1 MITFQNTSK
10 FKVKDLRKKKIW
22 LNNISKN
29 EGKEIEN
36 LNFLFVDDKEILEY
50 NKKYLQH
57 ESYTDIITFDNSL
70 NNKIAGD
77 IVISLE
83 RVNENAKYYQ
93 VSYNY
98 ELERV
103 MAHGLLHLLGYN
115 DKNPEEKK
123 IIRKKENY
131 YLEKNLKYWL
141 SMF

>member
-22 LNNISKN
+22 LNSISKN
-29 EGKEIEN
+29 EGKDIGS
-36 LNFLFVDDKEILEY
+36 LNFLFVDDKEMLKY

-115 DKNPEEKK
+115 DKNKEEEK

-131 YLEKNLKYWL
+131 YLKNL
-141 SMF
+141 

>member
-1 MITFQNTSK
+1 MYFFSA
-10 FKVKDLRKKKIW
+10 
-22 LNNISKN
+22 
-29 EGKEIEN
+29 N
-36 LNFLFVDDKEILEY
+36 LNWDNVNKVH
-50 NKKYLQH
+50 KKYLQH

-115 DKNPEEKK
+115 DKNKEEKI

-131 YLEKNLKYWL
+131 YLKNL
-141 SMF
+141 

>member
-1 MITFQNTSK
+1 MITFQNISK
-10 FKVKDLRKKKIW
+10 FKVKDLGKKKIW
-22 LNNISKN
+22 LNSISKN
-29 EGKEIEN
+29 EGKDIGS
-36 LNFLFVDDKEILEY
+36 LNFLFVDDKEMLKY

-103 MAHGLLHLLGYN
+103 MVHGLLHLLGYN
-115 DKNPEEKK
+115 DKNKEEKI

-131 YLEKNLKYWL
+131 YLKNL
-141 SMF
+141 

>member
-36 LNFLFVDDKEILEY
+36 LNFLFVNDKEILEY

-115 DKNPEEKK
+115 DKNREEKG

-131 YLEKNLKYWL
+131 YLEKNLKY
-141 SMF
+141 

>member
-22 LNNISKN
+22 LNSISKN
-29 EGKEIEN
+29 EGKDIGS
-36 LNFLFVDDKEILEY
+36 LNFLFVDDKEMLKY
-50 NKKYLQH
+50 NKKYLHH

-115 DKNPEEKK
+115 DKNKEEKI

-131 YLEKNLKYWL
+131 YLKNL
-141 SMF
+141 

>member
-22 LNNISKN
+22 LNSISKN
-29 EGKEIEN
+29 EGKEIGN
-36 LNFLFVDDKEILEY
+36 LNFLFVDDKEMLKY

-115 DKNPEEKK
+115 DKNKEEKK

-131 YLEKNLKYWL
+131 YLKKL
-141 SMF
+141 

>member
-22 LNNISKN
+22 LNSISKN
-29 EGKEIEN
+29 EGKDIGS
-36 LNFLFVDDKEILEY
+36 LNFLFVDDKEMLKY
-50 NKKYLQH
+50 NKKYLHH

-115 DKNPEEKK
+115 DKNKEEKK

-131 YLEKNLKYWL
+131 YLKNL
-141 SMF
+141 

>member
-22 LNNISKN
+22 LNSISN
-29 EGKEIEN
+29 SEGKEIGN
-36 LNFLFVDDKEILEY
+36 LNFLFVDDKEMLKY

-115 DKNPEEKK
+115 DKNKEEKK

-131 YLEKNLKYWL
+131 YLKNL
-141 SMF
+141 

>member
-22 LNNISKN
+22 LNSISKN
-29 EGKEIEN
+29 EGKEIGN
-36 LNFLFVDDKEILEY
+36 LNFLFVDDKEMLKY

-115 DKNPEEKK
+115 DKNKEEEK

-131 YLEKNLKYWL
+131 YLKDL
-141 SMF
+141 

>member
-22 LNNISKN
+22 LNSISKN
-29 EGKEIEN
+29 EGKEICN
-36 LNFLFVDDKEILEY
+36 LNFLFVDDKEMLKY

-115 DKNPEEKK
+115 DKNKEEKI

-131 YLEKNLKYWL
+131 YLKNL
-141 SMF
+141 

>member
-22 LNNISKN
+22 LNSISKN
-29 EGKEIEN
+29 EGKDIGS
-36 LNFLFVDDKEILEY
+36 LNFLFVDDKEMLKY

-115 DKNPEEKK
+115 DKNKEEKI

-131 YLEKNLKYWL
+131 YLKN
-141 SMF
+141 M

>member
-22 LNNISKN
+22 LNSISKN
-29 EGKEIEN
+29 EGKDIGS
-36 LNFLFVDDKEILEY
+36 LNFLFVDDKEMLKY

-115 DKNPEEKK
+115 DKNKEEEKIIKKRKLLSK
-123 IIRKKENY
+123 IP
-131 YLEKNLKYWL
+131 LKY
-141 SMF
+141 

>member
-22 LNNISKN
+22 LNSISKN
-29 EGKEIEN
+29 EGKDIGS
-36 LNFLFVDDKEILEY
+36 LNFLFVDDKEMLKY

-115 DKNPEEKK
+115 DKNKEEKK

-131 YLEKNLKYWL
+131 YLKNL
-141 SMF
+141 

>member
-22 LNNISKN
+22 LNSISKN
-29 EGKEIEN
+29 EGKDIGS
-36 LNFLFVDDKEILEY
+36 LNFLFVDDKEMLKY

-115 DKNPEEKK
+115 DKNKEEKI

-131 YLEKNLKYWL
+131 YLKNL
-141 SMF
+141 

>member
-22 LNNISKN
+22 LNSISKN
-29 EGKEIEN
+29 EGKDIGS
-36 LNFLFVDDKEILEY
+36 LNFLFVDDKEMLKY
-50 NKKYLQH
+50 NKKYLHH

-83 RVNENAKYYQ
+83 RVNENAKYYR
-93 VSYNY
+93 VGYNY

-115 DKNPEEKK
+115 DKNKEEKK

-131 YLEKNLKYWL
+131 YLKNL
-141 SMF
+141 

>member
-22 LNNISKN
+22 LNSISKN
-29 EGKEIEN
+29 EGKEIGN
-36 LNFLFVDDKEILEY
+36 LNFLFVDDKEMLKY

-83 RVNENAKYYQ
+83 RVNENAKYYE

-115 DKNPEEKK
+115 DKNKEEEK

-131 YLEKNLKYWL
+131 YLKYL
-141 SMF
+141 

>member
-115 DKNPEEKK
+115 DKNREEKG

-131 YLEKNLKYWL
+131 YLEKNLKY
-141 SMF
+141 

>member
-22 LNNISKN
+22 LNSISKN
-29 EGKEIEN
+29 EGKDIGS
-36 LNFLFVDDKEILEY
+36 LNFLFVDDKEMLKY

-103 MAHGLLHLLGYN
+103 MAHGLLHLLGN
-115 DKNPEEKK
+115 KDKKKEEKI

-131 YLEKNLKYWL
+131 YLKNL
-141 SMF
+141 

>member
-22 LNNISKN
+22 LNSISKN
-29 EGKEIEN
+29 EGKEIGN
-36 LNFLFVDDKEILEY
+36 LNFLFVDDKEMLKY

-83 RVNENAKYYQ
+83 RVNENAKYYG

-115 DKNPEEKK
+115 DKNKEEKK

-131 YLEKNLKYWL
+131 YLKN
-141 SMF
+141 M

>member
-115 DKNPEEKK
+115 DKNREEKK

-131 YLEKNLKYWL
+131 YLEKKLKY
-141 SMF
+141 

>member
-131 YLEKNLKYWL
+131 YLEKI
-141 SMF
+141 

>member
-22 LNNISKN
+22 LNSISKN
-29 EGKEIEN
+29 EGKDIGS
-36 LNFLFVDDKEILEY
+36 LNFLFIDDKEMLKY

-93 VSYNY
+93 VNYNF

-115 DKNPEEKK
+115 DKNKEEK
-123 IIRKKENY
+123 IIKRKKENY
-131 YLEKNLKYWL
+131 YLKNL
-141 SMF
+141 

>member
-10 FKVKDLRKKKIW
+10 FKVKNLRKKKIW
-22 LNNISKN
+22 LNSISKN
-29 EGKEIEN
+29 EGKDIGS
-36 LNFLFVDDKEILEY
+36 LNFLFVDDKEMLKY

-115 DKNPEEKK
+115 DKNKEEKI

-131 YLEKNLKYWL
+131 YLKNL
-141 SMF
+141 

>member
-29 EGKEIEN
+29 EGNEIEN

-131 YLEKNLKYWL
+131 YLEKNLKY
-141 SMF
+141 

>member
-22 LNNISKN
+22 LNSISKN
-29 EGKEIEN
+29 EGKEIGN
-36 LNFLFVDDKEILEY
+36 LNFLFVDDKEILKY

-77 IVISLE
+77 IIISLE
-83 RVNENAKYYQ
+83 RVNENAKYYGA
-93 VSYNY
+93 SYNY
-98 ELERV
+98 ELKRV

-115 DKNPEEKK
+115 DKNKEEKK

-131 YLEKNLKYWL
+131 YLKNL
-141 SMF
+141 